1 MEGLLEMT
9 FRPSQHNVRFRSV
22 FGSISGGFWDH
33 FREVF
38 GRTSGS
44 EAVLKFALF
53 SVAHFDAFR
62 VHLGSPTAPMLAPF
76 SGLWGGRDLVPPR
89 FCCDAVSFSLLA
101 RFRAILA
108 PENCPKIDPMEP
120 SVPKMVPKSTR
131 WSHLGSK
138 MVPKSTRWRH
148 LGYYCYYCYCGY
160 Y

>member
-38 GRTSGS
+38 GHTSGS
-44 EAVLKFALF
+44 QGVLKFSSF

-76 SGLWGGRDLVPPR
+76 SGLWGGELKALPSLVATLFFYYLGSRKWSQNRP
-89 FCCDAVSFSLLA
+89 DG
-101 RFRAILA
+101 AILA
-108 PENCPKIDPMEP
+108 P
-120 SVPKMVPKSTR
+120 
-131 WSHLGSK
+131 K